1 MSWRLKWAMQ
11 QFFDRQLR
19 LRNRELLNNPAAYY
33 ASILLKMVPGIYP
46 PPLQLRFR
54 HSPHSFPVGSFMT
67 AFIYKEIFADSD
79 YDIALAMP
87 RPSILDVGA
96 NTGLFALRMKQLY
109 PEARIA
115 CFEPE
120 ENNFTQLERLIRD
133 NQLEGV
139 RAIRK
144 GLGAKTGTAVLY
156 LHPQNIG
163 GHSII
168 RQGRDWKPRT
178 IELLSLA
185 DALRT
190 LPDGICHLMKLD
202 CEGAEYEIIRSMDL
216 SLAARVHCVLFEG
229 SAHLYN
235 IEELDT
241 HLKSLGYMLE
251 RRHGLAIARSMLSAA
266 A

>member
-1 MSWRLKWAMQ
+1 VSWRLKWAMQ

-120 ENNFTQLERLIRD
+120 ENNFTQLERPRD
-133 NQLEGV
+133 S
-139 RAIRK
+139 K
-144 GLGAKTGTAVLY
+144 GAGSKNWY
-156 LHPQNIG
+156 
-163 GHSII
+163 
-168 RQGRDWKPRT
+168 R
-178 IELLSLA
+178 
-185 DALRT
+185 RT
-190 LPDGICHLMKLD
+190 LPAPAKHRR
-202 CEGAEYEIIRSMDL
+202 AFYYPPRP
-216 SLAARVHCVLFEG
+216 R
-229 SAHLYN
+229 
-235 IEELDT
+235 
-241 HLKSLGYMLE
+241 LE
-251 RRHGLAIARSMLSAA
+251 APHN
-266 A
+266 